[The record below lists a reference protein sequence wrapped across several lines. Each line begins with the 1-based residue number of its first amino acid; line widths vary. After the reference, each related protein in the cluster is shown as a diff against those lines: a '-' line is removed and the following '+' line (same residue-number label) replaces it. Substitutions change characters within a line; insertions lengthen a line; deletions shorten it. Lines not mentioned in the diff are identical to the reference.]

1 WPKATAPWTSA
12 ARSRRSCAH
21 KKETTMTV
29 MNGKVALI
37 TGAGSGIGLATAKA
51 FAQAGASVVLADR
64 HEDAV
69 RAATGELIAAGRKA
83 LAARCDVTDDRQVA
97 SMIDQTV
104 SP

>member
-1 WPKATAPWTSA
+1 
-12 ARSRRSCAH
+12 
-21 KKETTMTV
+21 MTV

-83 LAARCDVTDDRQVA
+83 LAVRTT
-97 SMIDQTV
+97 SPTTV
-104 SP
+104 R